1 MAKQANVVQVIK
13 MIEILNMDWIKEME
27 YTWSDFNSVFFV
39 YAIGVAACLAVA
51 VYYNVE
57 IEEW

>member
-1 MAKQANVVQVIK
+1 

-39 YAIGVAACLAVA
+39 YAIGVAACVAVA